1 MKLYKKDYHI
11 AVLLQN
17 LSLAMSA
24 PKNHTLHTGSKMQL
38 MLLKLMLMFIMLTV
52 CHAAKGKS
60 MWEVINVADLKSP
73 SRSQD
78 ISKGQRLFRDGI
90 HYIHIHNFLLRI
102 KIRQAKLRH

>member
-1 MKLYKKDYHI
+1 MNEAVQITNHI
-11 AVLLQN
+11 AVLFQK
-17 LSLAMSA
+17 LSRLAISA
-24 PKNHTLHTGSKMQL
+24 PKYHTGSKMQL
-38 MLLKLMLMFIMLTV
+38 MLLKLMFIMLTV
-52 CHAAKGKS
+52 CHAAKGKQ
-60 MWEVINVADLKSP
+60 MWEEINDADLESL